1 MDPVTS
7 SAQAAAAVT
16 KALAEAQNVQTIL
29 AIVVGVL
36 LFALVAVCFLYWK
49 ETRESRGELKKEQ
62 DDRRKEVRELFEAF
76 TTRIEALA
84 KALDA
89 EHDRSRA
96 IGGPVDDDG
105 RDQANKSGARR
116 RV

>member
-7 SAQAAAAVT
+7 AQAAAQVT
-16 KALAEAQNVQTIL
+16 KALAEAQNVQTVL

-36 LFALVAVCFLYWK
+36 LFALIAVCFLYWK
-49 ETRESRGELKKEQ
+49 ETRESRSELKKEQ
-62 DDRRKEVRELFEAF
+62 DDRRKEVRELFESF
-76 TTRIEALA
+76 TLRIEDLA

-89 EHDRSRA
+89 EHDRSRV
-96 IGGPVDDDG
+96 IGGPVDDG
-105 RDQANKSGARR
+105 RDQPNKSGARR